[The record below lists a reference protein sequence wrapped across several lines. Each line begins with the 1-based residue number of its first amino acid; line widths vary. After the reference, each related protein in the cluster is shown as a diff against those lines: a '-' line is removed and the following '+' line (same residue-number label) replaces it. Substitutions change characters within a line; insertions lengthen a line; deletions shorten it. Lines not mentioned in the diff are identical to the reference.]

1 MKKLSMLAVI
11 GTMSLVS
18 VMSSCKKE
26 AAVTPIPHYSYDN
39 TDMKTMI
46 KLSNKNLY
54 ERMYGGGKEPGT
66 VVYIEHGFNMP
77 PTFDDCQENPSAICG
92 IVIIINGPDGP
103 LTAVADSTGTP
114 PPTYASSAVMN
125 IDGIDYNFSAA
136 HKGDAVLVMAK
147 PDAPVAYD
155 IKNVSITT
163 VDGVGTK
170 NISYEIY
177 K

>member
-1 MKKLSMLAVI
+1 MKKLSMIAII
-11 GTMSLVS
+11 GTIGLVS

-26 AAVTPIPHYSYDN
+26 ASVTPIPHYCYDN

-66 VVYIEHGFNMP
+66 IVYIEHGFNMP

-103 LTAVADSTGTP
+103 LTAVSDSTTTQP
-114 PPTYASSAVMN
+114 PIYATSAVMN
-125 IDGIDYNFSAA
+125 IDGIDYTYSAA
-136 HKGDAVLVMAK
+136 HKGDAILVLAK

-155 IKNVSITT
+155 IKNVSITSI
-163 VDGVGTK
+163 DGVGTK